1 MSLPPARHV
10 FVYGTLRQG
19 EVRDITRLLP
29 APRWVGYARVSGV
42 LYHLGAYPGVV
53 LREPGWIRGEV
64 YEISPELER
73 LLDEI
78 EDVWPQES
86 GEYSKREIVV
96 RIDAGAIPDTGLQG
110 SQPAETALEVACIVY
125 EIAPDRIVGMPV
137 KRCGDWV
144 RHRLD
149 LAAQV
154 GPGSG
159 PDPD

>member
-29 APRWVGYARVSGV
+29 APRWVGYARVPGV
-42 LYHLGAYPGVV
+42 LYHLGAYPGAL
-53 LREPGWIRGEV
+53 LRESGWIRGEV

-110 SQPAETALEVACIVY
+110 RQPAETAVEVACILY
-125 EIAPDRIVGMPV
+125 EIAPDRIAGMPV
-137 KRCGDWV
+137 IRCGDWV
-144 RHRLD
+144 RHRLE

-154 GPGSG
+154 GPGPG